1 MKSSFHL
8 LPTGAAVLALSV
20 LGLSAC
26 SPSTPASTAS
36 ASSETTDETT
46 TDTTADT
53 TEEVTD
59 SEASSAATVVVTQA
73 ETYDSVV
80 IKQMG
85 QKPGYWEVKHTD
97 PKTKKSYVTHVCVD
111 KALGAKMTSQG
122 PVSAP
127 SDRRD
132 YKDDA
137 SFKGECP
144 SGLRGGDVQKSDGK
158 KVNAYGDRK
167 PQANDHDQAP
177 VNNQDNKPGNNDSRS
192 SGNTPGNN
200 GANKAGQKDQPGAK
214 ASQGENN
221 SNATPAEQHGNDNSK
236 SERPGDQSSNSA
248 LHPGENH

>member
-8 LPTGAAVLALSV
+8 LSASVAVLALSA

-36 ASSETTDETT
+36 ASSETATVTTD
-46 TDTTADT
+46 DTTADT
-53 TEEVTD
+53 TEAVTD

-73 ETYDSVV
+73 ETYDPVV

-111 KALGAKMTSQG
+111 TALGAKMTNQG

-144 SGLRGGDVQKSDGK
+144 SGVRGGDVQKSDGK

-177 VNNQDNKPGNNDSRS
+177 GNGQDNKPGNNDSRPNE
-192 SGNTPGNN
+192 NTPGNN
-200 GANKAGQKDQPGAK
+200 AGPNAQKDQSGAK
-214 ASQGENN
+214 TPQGSNN
-221 SNATPAEQHGNDNSK
+221 PHATPAEQHGNDKPK
-236 SERPGDQSSNSA
+236 SDRAGDQSTSSA